1 MYLFFYRKFHFPN
14 FGNVFEETINFFKNS
29 SHHHHAENFSP
40 KLQNDS
46 HVESSDK
53 SHPVA
58 FPLPVFGL
66 KSGSKGS
73 GAEESEKQSLMSA
86 TDEDT
91 FESHLPKEDFYKWM
105 ARQQEH
111 NQHANQVNKHTVT
124 FNQVWL

>member
-1 MYLFFYRKFHFPN
+1 MYRKFHFLN
-14 FGNVFEETINFFKNS
+14 IGNVFEETINFFKNS
-29 SHHHHAENFSP
+29 SHHHHAEYITP
-40 KLQNDS
+40 KAQNDS
-46 HVESSDK
+46 QVESDK
-53 SHPVA
+53 SHPAA

-66 KSGSKGS
+66 KSGSKIS

-111 NQHANQVNKHTVT
+111 NQQANQVNKHTVT
-124 FNQVWL
+124 FNQVWLKYEKY